1 MKRKITL
8 MLLTALVF
16 ETTSN
21 AQLWLGNTFGNYSG
35 TNGVYL
41 NPSSIAESKYAY
53 HLNFWGHGANIYN
66 NYLNYSAP
74 IGMRD
79 WIQNDNSVFQNNKG
93 KIGFQ
98 QSWLSEYDLTGTKQF
113 SLTQDIRYPGF
124 MFPVGPKANMSFNL
138 RQRSGVQSFGMSS
151 EFARVLRNGIDT
163 NNVKLFGGSNPLQK
177 NKFYDMGNISSN
189 TDHYQELGI
198 TYAGNWSET
207 KYHKFNAGATI
218 KFVRGLGGAYF
229 NTSGGKFAINNS
241 DSMTFVDGDYNYGHT
256 PYTNIRQPIENDYQ
270 VFYPSAGGGIG
281 LDLGFTY
288 MYNPNP
294 EKYFK
299 ANGCNENNKRDNYLL
314 KFAAAVNDIGFIK
327 YGTSTVYNKK
337 VFSDG
342 LRINHSLASSFG
354 DKTVDGFDTL
364 DGATVQ
370 RLGFDQSNGYT
381 SQLPTALNVSADFRA
396 SKRFFVGLN
405 WNQDLKNSNAI
416 GLRSS
421 SQLAVIP
428 RFEFRG
434 LEVSAPIVWGQ
445 NYQKVTMGL
454 YARLGPVFV
463 GSENLNGF
471 LNKASNSA
479 FSGADIYGGIA
490 AGIGHCPLWV
500 RDNYDEDIV
509 RYDTIEKRDT
519 IKQIEKDTILEQK
532 TDTLKETRIKETKD
546 SVIKYVYKVDT
557 VNRTITKRD
566 TVFFEKLVTNKEYE
580 AAIAKRE
587 GVVTER
593 ERQVAQRERQVSI
606 RERYNNCADCEKE
619 KDNLKIENAKLANEN
634 IQLKKTIADRVT
646 KINELDREIVVLK
659 NRKNQ
664 LDTVK
669 IFDCGP
675 ATYADEATNKYYNK
689 CDYLTLVN
697 ARLKSKIA
705 LLEQEKNALENDL
718 FKCQISK
725 DSCCGNV
732 GNIDNTKTD
741 ELEKARLEAER
752 IRLEAAK
759 KKSEEEAKA
768 KELEKNRQEEA
779 RKKAEAE
786 RQSNEEARKR
796 AEEERIKK
804 EQEKV
809 RQEEARIQAEKV
821 RQQAEAA
828 RQAAEEARKRA
839 EESARQKELEKAR
852 QEEARKQAEEARKA
866 AEAARQKAT
875 EKARQEAARKQAE
888 EERQAAEEARKKLEE
903 EQKNRERR

>member
-16 ETTSN
+16 ETTVN
-21 AQLWLGNTFGNYSG
+21 AQLWLGNTFGNYAG

-74 IGMRD
+74 LGMRD
-79 WIQNDNSVFQNNKG
+79 WIQNDNSVFQNNSG

-138 RQRSGVQSFGMSS
+138 RQRSGVQAFGMSS
-151 EFARVLRNGIDT
+151 EFARVMRNGIDT

-177 NKFYDMGNISSN
+177 NKFYDMGNISSS

-241 DSMTFVDGDYNYGHT
+241 DSMTFVDGEYNYGHT
-256 PYTNIRQPIENDYQ
+256 PYTNIRQPIENNYQ
-270 VFYPSAGGGIG
+270 VFYPSAGGGMG
-281 LDLGFTY
+281 LDLGLTY
-288 MYNPNP
+288 MYNPHP
-294 EKYFK
+294 EKYYK
-299 ANGCNENNKRDNYLL
+299 ANSCNENNERNNYFF

-327 YGTSTVYNKK
+327 YNNSTVYNKK

-342 LRINHSLASSFG
+342 LRINHSLTSSFG

-381 SQLPTALNVSADFRA
+381 SQLPTALNVSVDIRA

-405 WNQDLKNSNAI
+405 WNQDLKNASAI
-416 GLRSS
+416 GIRSA
-421 SQLAVIP
+421 SQLAIIP

-445 NYQKVTMGL
+445 NYQKVTMGI

-463 GSENLNGF
+463 GSENINGF
-471 LNKASNSA
+471 LNKASNSV
-479 FSGADIYGGIA
+479 FNGADIYGGVA
-490 AGIGHCPLWV
+490 TGIGHCPLWV
-500 RDNYDEDIV
+500 RGDYDEDIV
-509 RYDTIEKRDT
+509 RYDTIEQRDT
-519 IKQIEKDTILEQK
+519 IMEYETDTFKETKLIETKDTLTKYVYRVDTFNKVINK
-532 TDTLKETRIKETKD
+532 TDTLYIQKM
-546 SVIKYVYKVDT
+546 
-557 VNRTITKRD
+557 
-566 TVFFEKLVTNKEYE
+566 VTNKEYE
-580 AAIAKRE
+580 ISIAKRE
-587 GVVTER
+587 GAVTER
-593 ERQVAQRERQVSI
+593 ERQTAERERQVAI
-606 RERYNNCADCEKE
+606 RERYNNCVNCEKE
-619 KDNLKIENAKLANEN
+619 RDNLKLENTKLTNEN
-634 IQLKKTIADRVT
+634 NQLKKTIADRVV
-646 KINELDREIVVLK
+646 KITELEREIIVLK
-659 NRKNQ
+659 NRKGQ
-664 LDTVK
+664 VDTVK
-669 IFDCGP
+669 VFDCGP

-697 ARLKSKIA
+697 ARLKNRIV

-718 FKCQISK
+718 YKCQISK
-725 DSCCGNV
+725 DSCCENGIGINKT
-732 GNIDNTKTD
+732 NTD
-741 ELEKARLEAER
+741 EQEKARLEAER
-752 IRLEAAK
+752 IRLEVAK
-759 KKSEEEAKA
+759 KKAEDDAKS
-768 KELEKNRQEEA
+768 KEVEKIRQEEA
-779 RKKAEAE
+779 RKKAEAD
-786 RQSNEEARKR
+786 RQAIEEAKKR
-796 AEEERIKK
+796 AEQERIKK
-804 EQEKV
+804 EQEKQ
-809 RQEEARIQAEKV
+809 RQDEARVQAEKA
-821 RQQAEAA
+821 RQQADAA
-828 RQAAEEARKRA
+828 RLAAEEARKRA
-839 EESARQKELEKAR
+839 EEASKQKELEKAR
-852 QEEARKQAEEARKA
+852 QEEARNQAEAARKA

-888 EERQAAEEARKKLEE
+888 EDRLAAEEAAKKAEE
-903 EQKNRERR
+903 ERKNRERR